1 MELHIKTIVEAIL
14 LTSEAPVTPGRLTA
28 LLETDGKA
36 VAEAVDALNAEYDR
50 YGRAFNIVEVAG
62 GFQLAVRKEFG
73 GWVRRFQHE
82 KTTVR
87 LSQAALE
94 TLAIVAYRQPIIRPE
109 IERIRGVNVGWVLR
123 TLLERNLIRIAG
135 RSDGVGRPLLYA
147 TTQEFM
153 RYFGLKT
160 TADLPKPEE
169 IEDTLRRREGEQV
182 GDEEG
187 EQVGDETE
195 QIPGGG
201 GPGVPSE
208 M

>member
-1 MELHIKTIVEAIL
+1 MERRDVDREHIKTIVEAIL
-14 LTSEAPVTPGRLTA
+14 LTSGASVTPGRLTS
-28 LLETDGKA
+28 LLEIDGKTV
-36 VAEAVDALNAEYDR
+36 VATVDALNEEYDR
-50 YGRAFNIVEVAG
+50 NGRAFSIVEVAG

-82 KTTVR
+82 RTTVR

-160 TADLPKPEE
+160 LADLPKPAE
-169 IEDTLRRREGEQV
+169 IEDLLRRREGERI
-182 GDEEG
+182 
-187 EQVGDETE
+187 GDETE
-195 QIPGGG
+195 QISGAGGS
-201 GPGVPSE
+201 GVPSE